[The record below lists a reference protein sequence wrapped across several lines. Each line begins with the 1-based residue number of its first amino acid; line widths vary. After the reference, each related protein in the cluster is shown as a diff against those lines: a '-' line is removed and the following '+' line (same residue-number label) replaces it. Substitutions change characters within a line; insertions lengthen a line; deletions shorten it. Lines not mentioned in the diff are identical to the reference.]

1 MAKHLTD
8 NDSEAIVEYI
18 DECDLSKK
26 VTWEKRCTAL
36 DEDLDISHTRQTLQ
50 SHDRIKS
57 AFDELKLHLRGRK
70 KQGGKVLPS
79 SLAAAAKEIE
89 TLNRKNARLEREN
102 KNLLEQ
108 FLVWQY
114 NAHIHGMKQDQLNR
128 PLPESKR
135 D

>member
-8 NDSEAIVEYI
+8 NDIEAIVEYL
-18 DECDLSKK
+18 DEWDLSKK
-26 VTWEKRCTAL
+26 LTWEKLCIAL
-36 DEDLDISHTRQTLQ
+36 DDDLGISHTRQTLQ
-50 SHDRIKS
+50 SHDRIKG
-57 AFDELKLHLRGRK
+57 AFDELKLHLRGK
-70 KQGGKVLPS
+70 KNRGGKVLPS

-128 PLPESKR
+128 PLPEK
-135 D
+135 

>member
-8 NDSEAIVEYI
+8 SDIEAIVEYL
-18 DECDLSKK
+18 DEWDLSKK
-26 VTWEKRCTAL
+26 VTWEKLCIAL
-36 DEDLDISHTRQTLQ
+36 DDDLGISHTRQTLQ
-50 SHDRIKS
+50 SHDRIKG
-57 AFDELKLHLRGRK
+57 AFDDLKLHLRGK
-70 KQGGKVLPS
+70 KKRGGKVLPS

-89 TLNRKNARLEREN
+89 TLSRKNARLEREN

-128 PLPESKR
+128 PLPEK
-135 D
+135 